1 MKLLTEVQKQ
11 ISPLERPGYVLDAY
25 EDSTRKY
32 IYIRLRLE
40 FIDLGR
46 VLCCISK
53 QFLRDAKL
61 SGYIEKRVSE
71 MYKTMDKTM
80 EGKPCRK

>member
-1 MKLLTEVQKQ
+1 MNLLTEIQKR

-25 EDSTRKY
+25 EDSTREY
-32 IYIRLRLE
+32 IYIRLRAE
-40 FIDLGR
+40 FIDVGR
-46 VLCCISK
+46 VLCCISM
-53 QFLRDAKL
+53 QFLRDAKI

-71 MYKTMDKTM
+71 MYKMMDKTM